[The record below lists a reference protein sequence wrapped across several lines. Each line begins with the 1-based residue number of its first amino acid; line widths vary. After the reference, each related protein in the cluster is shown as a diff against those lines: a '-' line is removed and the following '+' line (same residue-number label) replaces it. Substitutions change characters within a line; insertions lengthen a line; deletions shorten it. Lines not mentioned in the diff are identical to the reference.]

1 MIENLW
7 NLSQKIFYKR
17 YFTPKISDLRQVLSL
32 YNGTDWIKHIHA
44 SNNNIVNHGTYS
56 KILLPYNIGRHNM
69 YLVQWEKNIETAIHG
84 HRENGCIFKVLKG
97 SIAENIYSSEDLRFL
112 KRYHHFPGSIKY
124 IDNKIGYHKI
134 INDNNHLS
142 YSLHIY

>member
-1 MIENLW
+1 
-7 NLSQKIFYKR
+7 
-17 YFTPKISDLRQVLSL
+17 
-32 YNGTDWIKHIHA
+32 
-44 SNNNIVNHGTYS
+44 
-56 KILLPYNIGRHNM
+56 M